1 MPLLQTVFR
10 HLYFFDTSMIR
21 EIGNQTTKRSKANM
35 NLKSALIGLLFIEPR
50 FLSIVDIGSIVYL
63 PCNLA
68 RSCFS
73 IAQYVCMTTDQNV
86 TAPKHNHPSRRIAH
100 SLTTSQN
107 VTAPKPLEQ
116 IPPCEEDRHSD
127 FPVKTY
133 STKSRSIIYFCS
145 QSSYS

>member
-1 MPLLQTVFR
+1 
-10 HLYFFDTSMIR
+10 
-21 EIGNQTTKRSKANM
+21 M

-86 TAPKHNHPSRRIAH
+86 TAPKPTRMSEASFLSECHHPRE
-100 SLTTSQN
+100 
-107 VTAPKPLEQ
+107 P
-116 IPPCEEDRHSD
+116 
-127 FPVKTY
+127 
-133 STKSRSIIYFCS
+133 
-145 QSSYS
+145 